1 MSSYIGATPTI
12 GGYHKLDAITTDGS
26 ASYTMQLDSA
36 NFVPESVNHLI
47 VSVNGVIQAPTTS
60 FTVSSSTITFASS
73 LSSSDTIDFI
83 MALGNVLD
91 IGVPSDATVSL
102 SKLSAT
108 GTKSSSTFL
117 RGDNSFATVPTGV
130 SLVDMQVITTTSTY
144 TPTSGTQFVK
154 VYCVGAGGGGGGAE
168 ATTTGGSNQAIG
180 GGGSGGGTAIRTYNS
195 TELGAT
201 ASITIGAG
209 GTGGTGFADGTDGG
223 NTTFNPAGTGVTLT
237 GGGGGKG
244 FGCKTNNR
252 RKSYANT
259 PGSGTN
265 GQLNIKGRSD
275 PYSFGHDQLIFR
287 GDNNGTEGTNYFFE
301 IPLGVGGGSFL
312 SSDGTQAQKI
322 RQTSAGGTAET
333 INGSNG
339 VNGTGGDGGYV
350 GFQIDTANGGSGGDG
365 MVVIEEYA

>member
-1 MSSYIGATPTI
+1 LGYIGNRPADSYTSFAVQHFTTSATTTYTLDNPVANENEIALFINNVRQEPGSSYAYTASGTTLTLSAAT
-12 GGYHKLDAITTDGS
+12 S
-26 ASYTMQLDSA
+26 ASDTMYCVFIGKAVQTVTPA
-36 NFVPESVNHLI
+36 NGSVN
-47 VSVNGVIQAPTTS
+47 
-60 FTVSSSTITFASS
+60 
-73 LSSSDTIDFI
+73 
-83 MALGNVLD
+83 LD
-91 IGVPSDATVSL
+91 M
-102 SKLSAT
+102 LSAT

-168 ATTTGGSNQAIG
+168 ATTTGGSNQAIA

-195 TELGAT
+195 TELGAN

-223 NTTFNPAGTGVTLT
+223 DTTFNPAGTGVTLT

-244 FGCKTNNR
+244 GGCKTASR
-252 RKSYANT
+252 RKAYGNS

-275 PYSFGHDQLIFR
+275 PYSFGQDQLIFR
-287 GDNNGTEGTNYFFE
+287 GDDTGTEGTDKFFE

-312 SSDGTQAQKI
+312 SADGTQAQKI
-322 RQTSAGGTAET
+322 RQTSAGGTVET
-333 INGSNG
+333 INGANG

-350 GFQIDTANGGSGGDG
+350 GFQIDTANGGDGGDG

>member
-1 MSSYIGATPTI
+1 MGYIGNTPALKYASFAVQHFTTSATTT
-12 GGYHKLDAITTDGS
+12 YSLDNPVANENEIALFINNVRQEPGSSFAYTASGTTLTLSAATS
-26 ASYTMQLDSA
+26 ASDTMYCVFIGKAVQTVTPASG
-36 NFVPESVNHLI
+36 SI
-47 VSVNGVIQAPTTS
+47 TS
-60 FTVSSSTITFASS
+60 DMLSPS
-73 LSSSDTIDFI
+73 L
-83 MALGNVLD
+83 N
-91 IGVPSDATVSL
+91 
-102 SKLSAT
+102 
-108 GTKSSSTFL
+108 
-117 RGDNSFATVPTGV
+117 TGV

>member
-154 VYCVGAGGGGGGAE
+154 VYCVGAGGGGGGSE
-168 ATTTGGSNQAIG
+168 ATTSNGQVRG
-180 GGGSGGGTAIRTYNS
+180 GGGGGGGTAIRTYNS

-201 ASITIGAG
+201 ASITIGSG

-237 GGGGGKG
+237 GNGGTKGLGVKRGSDFSGASGNGG
-244 FGCKTNNR
+244 T
-252 RKSYANT
+252 A
-259 PGSGTN
+259 TN
-265 GQLNIKGRSD
+265 GQLNIRGRNLFYEQSGG
-275 PYSFGHDQLIFR
+275 YG
-287 GDNNGTEGTNYFFE
+287 NVNGSEGTDYFFFRFNRN
-301 IPLGVGGGSFL
+301 GGGSFL
-312 SSDGTQAQKI
+312 SSDGEVVKKL
-322 RQTSAGGTAET
+322 RSASGGSASTTNGANGD
-333 INGSNG
+333 NGSGGNG
-339 VNGTGGDGGYV
+339 SFISYQTT
-350 GFQIDTANGGSGGDG
+350 TANGGTGGDG

>member
-1 MSSYIGATPTI
+1 MSYQGNTPAEKYQTLQKQSFTTSATDT
-12 GGYHKLDAITTDGS
+12 YTLDYAVTNPQDLALFINNVRQNPNDAYTVSGTTLTLSSAIT
-26 ASYTMQLDSA
+26 
-36 NFVPESVNHLI
+36 
-47 VSVNGVIQAPTTS
+47 
-60 FTVSSSTITFASS
+60 
-73 LSSSDTIDFI
+73 SSDTMYAVF
-83 MALGNVLD
+83 LGKAVETIAPATGSVTLD
-91 IGVPSDATVSL
+91 M
-102 SKLSAT
+102 LSAT

-209 GTGGTGFADGTDGG
+209 GTGGTGFADGTNGG